1 MIIVSQNALKYE
13 IGFPDDCVF
22 RINLAWCDSLD
33 QLNKIL
39 EKHKDKKIFLDLP
52 VGRIKPPNNK
62 YGMDELEKILKSNPQ
77 IEFFAIS
84 NVESRDEIE
93 KLKKFIP
100 KYTNIVPKIESP
112 TGINNIAE
120 IVSVLNASKKYVML
134 DHDDLFSKII
144 KSGENSEKFPI
155 YIKKLVDFCESN
167 NIFLLRTVGVIF
179 SDNENRTTQYIK

>member
-13 IGFPDDCVF
+13 IDFPDDCVF

-33 QLNKIL
+33 ELNKIL

-52 VGRIKPPNNK
+52 VGRIKPPNNQ
-62 YGMDELEKILKSNPQ
+62 YGMDELEIILKSNPQ
-77 IEFFAIS
+77 IQFFAIS
-84 NVESRDEIE
+84 NIESRNEIE

-100 KYTNIVPKIESP
+100 KSTTIVPKIESP
-112 TGINNIAE
+112 RGVNNIDE
-120 IVSVLNASKKYVML
+120 IVSVIDASKKYVML

-155 YIKKLVDFCESN
+155 YIKKLVEYCESN

-179 SDNENRTTQYIK
+179 SDNEKRTTQYIK